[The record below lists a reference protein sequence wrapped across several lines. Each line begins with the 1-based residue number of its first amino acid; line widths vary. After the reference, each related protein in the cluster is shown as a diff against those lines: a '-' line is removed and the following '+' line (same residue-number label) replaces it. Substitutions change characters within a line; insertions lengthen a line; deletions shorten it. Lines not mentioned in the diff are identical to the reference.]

1 MVMIVINKDVNASPA
16 AYRQYSAAGQLLV
29 TSIFRTIQ
37 GEGPYAGQACV
48 FLRLAGCN
56 IGEKVDCPWCDTQF
70 SFAKG
75 SILNVETVAARIR
88 ALTGGAT
95 LVVVTG
101 GEPLL
106 QWQTMRRLM
115 VEASEYIWQFETNG
129 LLLKSDV
136 VAQADELSSTCA
148 VHFVVSPKVPTNLR
162 RYAPLREE
170 WFDLDYCLS
179 LKYVV
184 EADPSSDYH
193 LPGPVDKRLTTYVS
207 GMAVYHRATLP
218 GEVASIWDQSLID
231 RAATARNYRHAAAV
245 VLASPG
251 QYRLSL
257 QTHLFAGV
265 E

>member
-1 MVMIVINKDVNASPA
+1 MIVINKDANASPA
-16 AYRQYSAAGQLLV
+16 AYRQYSNAGQLLV

-75 SILNVETVAARIR
+75 SILSVETVAARIR
-88 ALTGGAT
+88 ALAGGAT

-106 QWQTMRRLM
+106 QWQMMLRLS
-115 VEASEYIWQFETNG
+115 ELASEFVWQFETNG
-129 LLLKSDV
+129 MLLKPDV
-136 VAQADELSSTCA
+136 VSQAIDAAMT
-148 VHFVVSPKVPTNLR
+148 VHFVVSPKVPANLR
-162 RYAPLREE
+162 RYPQLREE
-170 WFDLDYCLS
+170 WSRLGRALS

-184 EADPSSDYH
+184 EADQNSAYH
-193 LPGPVDKRLTTYVS
+193 APGPTGDFRTYVS

-218 GEVASIWDQSLID
+218 GEVASVWDQSLID
-231 RAATARNYRHAAAV
+231 RAATARNYRHAASI

-251 QYRLSL
+251 MYRLSL

>member
-1 MVMIVINKDVNASPA
+1 MIVINKDVNASPA
-16 AYRQYSAAGQLLV
+16 AYRQYASAGQLLV

-37 GEGPYAGQACV
+37 GEGPYAGQVSV

-56 IGEKVDCPWCDTQF
+56 IGEKEDCPWCDTQF

-75 SILNVETVAARIR
+75 MILSVEAVADRIR
-88 ALTGGAT
+88 ALADNAG

-106 QWQTMRRLM
+106 QWQMMLRLGELAPDF
-115 VEASEYIWQFETNG
+115 VWQFETNG
-129 LLLKSDV
+129 LLLKPDV
-136 VAQADELSSTCA
+136 VNQAVVADMAT
-148 VHFVVSPKVPTNLR
+148 HFVVSPKVPANLR
-162 RYAPLREE
+162 RYPLLREE
-170 WFDLDYCLS
+170 WSRLGRALS

-184 EADPSSDYH
+184 EADPESTYYM
-193 LPGPVDKRLTTYVS
+193 PGPTGDFNTYIS

-218 GEVASIWDQSLID
+218 GEVASIWDQSLVD
-231 RAATARNYRHAAAV
+231 RAATARNYRHAAGI
-245 VLASPG
+245 VLASPNK
-251 QYRLSL
+251 YRLSL

>member
-1 MVMIVINKDVNASPA
+1 MIVINKDVNASPA
-16 AYRQYSAAGQLLV
+16 AYRQYASAGQLLV

-37 GEGPYAGQACV
+37 GEGPYAGRACV

-75 SILNVETVAARIR
+75 SILTVEAVAERIR
-88 ALTGGAT
+88 GLAGGAD

-106 QWQTMRRLM
+106 QWQMLLRLGEM
-115 VEASEYIWQFETNG
+115 ASEFTWQFETNG
-129 LLLKSDV
+129 MLLKPDV
-136 VAQADELSSTCA
+136 VSQAVDAAMT
-148 VHFVVSPKVPTNLR
+148 VHFVVSPKVPANLR
-162 RYAPLREE
+162 RYPQLREE
-170 WFDLDYCLS
+170 WSRLGRALS

-184 EADPSSDYH
+184 DSDLNSAYH
-193 LPGPVDKRLTTYVS
+193 APGPTGDFRTYIS

-218 GEVASIWDQSLID
+218 GEVASVWDQSLID
-231 RAATARNYRHAAAV
+231 RAATARNYRHAANV

-251 QYRLSL
+251 VYRLSL